1 MPTTLNQ
8 YTLGRTL
15 GSGVS
20 CKVKLAKNNE
30 NTRYAIK
37 IIHSNDQF
45 QELVDTE
52 CEALQSL
59 HHPNIVNLIEVGR
72 GVQRNTRK
80 GEKEVNFIVLE
91 LVGGGELF
99 DFVSLGGRLS
109 EAQAR
114 YYFNQMLDALDYM
127 HANGKCHRDMKPEN
141 LILDA
146 QFNLKISD
154 FGFAAPIEGRDAS
167 GLLTTQLG
175 TASYMAPEI
184 HLGKPYEGARV
195 DLFASAIILFV
206 ILTQRPPFASANP
219 QDPHYRLLAAN
230 RADVFWQAHAD
241 AEQGN
246 DLYSSEFKDLFQRM
260 MALNPKQRPTIDEIR
275 AHPWMQGAMPSYEEI
290 KADFTVRKQLVDQE
304 AHRERSEKR
313 ARREDAKNQRTADKV
328 RGADAA

>member
-1 MPTTLNQ
+1 MPITLNQ

-20 CKVKLAKNNE
+20 CKVKLAKDGA
-30 NTRYAIK
+30 NTRYAVK
-37 IIHSNDQF
+37 IIHSNADF
-45 QELVDTE
+45 QELINSEV
-52 CEALQSL
+52 EALSTLQ
-59 HHPNIVNLIEVGR
+59 HPNIVRLVEVKTGT
-72 GVQRNTRK
+72 QSNPRK
-80 GEKEVNFIVLE
+80 GEKTVNFIVLE

-114 YYFNQMLDALDYM
+114 YYFSQLLDGLCYM
-127 HANGKCHRDMKPEN
+127 HANGKAHRDLKPEN

-146 QFNLKISD
+146 AFNLKISD
-154 FGFAAPIEGRDAS
+154 FGFAAPTAGRDGG

-219 QDPHYRLLAAN
+219 SDPHYKLLAAN
-230 RADVFWQAHAD
+230 RAELFWQAHAE
-241 AEQGN
+241 AESGN
-246 DLYSSEFKDLFQRM
+246 DLYSEEFKDLFQKM
-260 MALNPKQRPTIDEIR
+260 MTLKPTNRPTLDEIR
-275 AHPWMQGAMPSYEEI
+275 AHPWM
-290 KADFTVRKQLVDQE
+290 
-304 AHRERSEKR
+304 
-313 ARREDAKNQRTADKV
+313 
-328 RGADAA
+328 

>member
-45 QELVDTE
+45 QELVETE

-80 GEKEVNFIVLE
+80 GEKEVNFIVME

-109 EAQAR
+109 E
-114 YYFNQMLDALDYM
+114 D
-127 HANGKCHRDMKPEN
+127 
-141 LILDA
+141 
-146 QFNLKISD
+146 
-154 FGFAAPIEGRDAS
+154 
-167 GLLTTQLG
+167 
-175 TASYMAPEI
+175 
-184 HLGKPYEGARV
+184 
-195 DLFASAIILFV
+195 
-206 ILTQRPPFASANP
+206 
-219 QDPHYRLLAAN
+219 
-230 RADVFWQAHAD
+230 
-241 AEQGN
+241 
-246 DLYSSEFKDLFQRM
+246 
-260 MALNPKQRPTIDEIR
+260 
-275 AHPWMQGAMPSYEEI
+275 
-290 KADFTVRKQLVDQE
+290 
-304 AHRERSEKR
+304 
-313 ARREDAKNQRTADKV
+313 
-328 RGADAA
+328 